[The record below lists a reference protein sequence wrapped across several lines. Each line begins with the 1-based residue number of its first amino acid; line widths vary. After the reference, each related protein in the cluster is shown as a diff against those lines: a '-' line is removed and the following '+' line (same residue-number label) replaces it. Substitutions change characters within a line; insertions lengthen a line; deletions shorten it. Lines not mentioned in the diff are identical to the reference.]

1 MNRFYFHFGDYYNDG
16 HGCYKTICVETPK
29 SKAEIQ
35 AIINKVDFM
44 HPAINNP
51 IGGLANTYC
60 EPHFDSA
67 VWIDIIEKGYPYERF
82 MNNQDDCGFEQYSGW
97 EDLSNKCSLLDIVVT
112 IETVVDVYL
121 FLLNHYGAELT
132 VLIDD
137 TEHFSFEYGYGCFL

>member
-16 HGCYKTICVETPK
+16 HGCYKTICVETPPK

-82 MNNQDDCGFEQYSGW
+82 MNNQDDCGFEQ
-97 EDLSNKCSLLDIVVT
+97 
-112 IETVVDVYL
+112 
-121 FLLNHYGAELT
+121 
-132 VLIDD
+132 
-137 TEHFSFEYGYGCFL
+137 